1 MATKRIGGTAA
12 KTGFYWNLG
21 KWEMT
26 MVPKQGGIL
35 PGDATQRYLKVPVLA
50 LLVVAPLMGAVYA
63 MFLPFIGFAMLFTF
77 LGKKALAMGRSG
89 AVDVAATMTRDY
101 RPGEAYLASG
111 EEAAPRT
118 PRTATSWTR
127 PRSTRRSRA
136 SSASSRG
143 GRTCTTS
150 VIGTDAGQ
158 SGASQRNRD

>member
-12 KTGFYWNLG
+12 KTGFYWNLR

-35 PGDATQRYLKVPVLA
+35 PGDATERYLKVPVLA
-50 LLVVAPLMGAVYA
+50 LLVVAPLMGAAYA

-111 EEAAPRT
+111 RTKRAPDAEDGDTVDPASIDASVQGTQRKE
-118 PRTATSWTR
+118 PRR
-127 PRSTRRSRA
+127 P
-136 SSASSRG
+136 
-143 GRTCTTS
+143 
-150 VIGTDAGQ
+150 DLH
-158 SGASQRNRD
+158 D

>member
-1 MATKRIGGTAA
+1 MTTKRIGGTAA
-12 KTGFYWNLG
+12 KTGFYWDLR

-35 PGDATQRYLKVPVLA
+35 PGDATERYLKVPVLA
-50 LLVVAPLMGAVYA
+50 LLVVAPLMGAAYA

-111 EEAAPRT
+111 KKNRAPDAEAGDTVDPSTLDASVQGKQKLEPR
-118 PRTATSWTR
+118 R
-127 PRSTRRSRA
+127 PELH
-136 SSASSRG
+136 
-143 GRTCTTS
+143 
-150 VIGTDAGQ
+150 D
-158 SGASQRNRD
+158 

>member
-1 MATKRIGGTAA
+1 MTKRLGGTAA
-12 KTGFYWNLG
+12 RNGFYWNLG

-35 PGDATQRYLKVPVLA
+35 PGGASDRFLKVPVLA

-89 AVDVAATMTRDY
+89 AVDVAATMTPAW

-111 EEAAPRT
+111 RKKTPDAENGDEIDPAAIDVSAQGPQRHREPR
-118 PRTATSWTR
+118 R
-127 PRSTRRSRA
+127 P
-136 SSASSRG
+136 
-143 GRTCTTS
+143 
-150 VIGTDAGQ
+150 DLH
-158 SGASQRNRD
+158 D